1 MFQSEFDGF
10 CPLYGTANCS
20 GVEANETSVIS
31 CSFVAGRS
39 SVCSFITMSNVLASV
54 LYALGCFGYLAYL
67 VNRSRVMIR
76 VAYVIFFFCLYTYLV
91 VLLLLCFYIGS
102 RPSVHYFRS
111 VCLSVCLS
119 VCMSVCL
126 FLQSFSQPSLIRF
139 RCLGLVVSP
148 RI

>member
-1 MFQSEFDGF
+1 MFQDEFDGF

-76 VAYVIFFFCLYTYLV
+76 VAYVIFFFVCTLLGSVTAA
-91 VLLLLCFYIGS
+91 VLLYWFTAKC
-102 RPSVHYFRS
+102 P
-111 VCLSVCLS
+111 
-119 VCMSVCL
+119 L
-126 FLQSFSQPSLIRF
+126 FS
-139 RCLGLVVSP
+139 
-148 RI
+148 